1 MHSDFQ
7 TYRFVMSLSLF
18 AAFLLALTATT
29 LKDKQDYNIEVDRK
43 KNVLKCAGV
52 DVSKLESN
60 EVIKTYKNVIR
71 EKVLSEK
78 GEIINITHAE
88 LENSEDKSTGQIYYL
103 NSGKEYL
110 PLFEHQANGKLNAY
124 ILPISG
130 KGLWST
136 LYGYFALDQDLNTVK
151 GITFYKHGETPG
163 LGGEVEK
170 EWFQNNFINKTIF
183 DENDNFVSII
193 VAKGVATGKK
203 INNKV
208 DGMSGATIT
217 GTGLTTFL
225 KADLKRYL
233 PFINKQKVNE
243 KLNEEIGV

>member
-1 MHSDFQ
+1 LHSDFQ

-18 AAFLLALTATT
+18 AAFLLALTATN

-52 DVSKLESN
+52 DVSKLESD
-60 EVIKTYKNVIR
+60 EVIKTYKNIIS
-71 EKVLSEK
+71 EKVLSEE
-78 GEIINITHAE
+78 GDLINIPHTE
-88 LENSEDKSTGQIYYL
+88 LKNSEDKSTGQIYYL
-103 NSGKEYL
+103 NSEKKYL

-136 LYGYFALDQDLNTVK
+136 LYGYIALDQDLNTVK

-183 DENDNFVSII
+183 DEKDNLVSII
-193 VAKGVATGKK
+193 VAKGIASGK
-203 INNKV
+203 NLNHKV
-208 DGMSGATIT
+208 DGMSGATMT

-233 PFINKQKVNE
+233 PFINKQKVSE
-243 KLNEEIGV
+243 KLNGEIGA